1 MKDYHI
7 SAVEF
12 PSDGQTAK
20 QHTLVV
26 DMDKSSIFTI
36 TKDSSSHAKT
46 PKATAT
52 RLWTEHRKAVI
63 VAVLVFML
71 VVVFVLL
78 PLIAW
83 RVVGS

>member
-26 DMDKSSIFTI
+26 DMDKSSIYTI

-46 PKATAT
+46 PKAMAT
-52 RLWTEHRKAVI
+52 RLWTEHRKAILIAFVVFALIVI
-63 VAVLVFML
+63 
-71 VVVFVLL
+71 FVLL
-78 PLIAW
+78 ALVAW